1 MERWPLSLV
10 QEGAKDQKGQTQLHP
25 LGMEIPERNIWL
37 NQEKNYLNVLTS
49 YDFWDLG
56 FGMMCLNNWE
66 GTGGCV
72 WLVNYVV
79 DKSFFIAQL
88 F

>member
-37 NQEKNYLNVLTS
+37 NQEKKLPYCF
-49 YDFWDLG
+49 DFIWFLG
-56 FGMMCLNNWE
+56 FGLVCLNNWE